1 MDAQRAC
8 NCAGNLD
15 REFEPDRDL
24 RRTAARAQRAR
35 RTSLATRVQVRAGVV
50 MAVRLGMA

>member
-15 REFEPDRDL
+15 RALEPDRDL
-24 RRTAARAQRAR
+24 RGTAARAQRAR
-35 RTSLATRVQVRAGVV
+35 RTSLAMRVQVRAGVV
-50 MAVRLGMA
+50 LTVLLGTV